1 MIVKPIDSIL
11 DETSKQLGIDRT
23 VVRVIVYY
31 YCWWVFQ
38 RLEDIKYGCIHI
50 PNIGAIYLSKA
61 NYLYAI
67 TNYIKLIREGKNP
80 SYFREK
86 LNILFKARHKL
97 KEYLETKKKKTNK
110 KWL

>member
-1 MIVKPIDSIL
+1 
-11 DETSKQLGIDRT
+11 
-23 VVRVIVYY
+23 
-31 YCWWVFQ
+31 VFQ

-110 KWL
+110 K